1 MGREGLRSASLLLP
15 RTLSVNPSK
24 RSRLDI
30 QISNESTD
38 DAVRI
43 HEVTAKTFLNAP
55 HADHTEQFIV
65 DALRRHGALTIS
77 QVAKVGGEIIGHV
90 AISPVNLSSG
100 ATGWFGLGPISV
112 LPEYQRRGVGSKL
125 MKSSLVA
132 LEAMGASGCV
142 LLGDPDYYGRFG
154 FKAVEGLVYPGV
166 PAEYFQALSFSGEFP
181 QGEVSYHEAF
191 SAQG

>member
-1 MGREGLRSASLLLP
+1 M
-15 RTLSVNPSK
+15 

-38 DAVRI
+38 DALQI
-43 HEVTAKTFLNAP
+43 HEVTARAFLNAP

-77 QVAKVGGEIIGHV
+77 QIAKVGGEIIGHV
-90 AISPVNLSSG
+90 AISPVTLSSG
-100 ATGWFGLGPISV
+100 ANGWFGLGPISV
-112 LPEYQRRGVGSKL
+112 LPEYQRHGVGSKL
-125 MKSSLVA
+125 MKSSLAA

-181 QGEVSYHEAF
+181 QGEVSYQEAF